1 MYEEIPTPTLIE
13 AGAGGA
19 VVASTGFLGLEYLL
33 AVVVLLLLT
42 GMALFR
48 YRSRSER

>member
-19 VVASTGFLGLEYLL
+19 AIASTGFLGLEYLL
-33 AVVVLLLLT
+33 AVVVLLIVT
-42 GMALFR
+42 GMALVR
-48 YRSRSER
+48 YRSRAER

>member
-33 AVVVLLLLT
+33 AVVALLLLT
-42 GMALFR
+42 GMALVR